1 MDVPILGQ
9 GGPVAQR
16 RPEYSHSDAHN
27 QSDLT
32 QAFNLYDSEVLQIE
46 KVTSRLMERAASR
59 RDYDAFDREI
69 RQRFEEIGLVVKI
82 NWWSTNVEGVLSP
95 EVDFVGRTEKH
106 TFDHDQM
113 VHEVTNDILDIG
125 QGGVIKSGEFLK
137 PEPHK
142 H

>member
-9 GGPVAQR
+9 RGPVAQR

-27 QSDLT
+27 QSDI
-32 QAFNLYDSEVLQIE
+32 AHADLYDSEVIQVE
-46 KVTSRLMERAASR
+46 KVLQRLMQRSESR

-69 RQRFEEIGLVVKI
+69 RQRFEEIGFVVKI
-82 NWWSTNVEGVLSP
+82 SWWSTTMDDVYSP
-95 EVDFVGRTEKH
+95 KIEVVGRTEKH
-106 TFDHDQM
+106 EFDHDQM

-125 QGGVIKSGEFLK
+125 QGGVIKSEDFLK